1 MKGHKR
7 IWILLTV
14 IILLTTVVSG
24 IIWNYHGRSRYE
36 DAKMNVE
43 EINNFLQTMKK
54 DLKEIKLM
62 KSEFEILSMDFNSG
76 GKMVKYYDERGRELL
91 VEYYNEAT
99 YVVKTEYDTNKE
111 GKKDVMEYDLDGDG
125 IPNTI
130 EYDVDGNG
138 KVDVIERD
146 INRDG
151 IIDITEMEIKING
164 KFLPLSSFS
173 NIIMY

>member
-1 MKGHKR
+1 
-7 IWILLTV
+7 
-14 IILLTTVVSG
+14 
-24 IIWNYHGRSRYE
+24 
-36 DAKMNVE
+36 MNVE